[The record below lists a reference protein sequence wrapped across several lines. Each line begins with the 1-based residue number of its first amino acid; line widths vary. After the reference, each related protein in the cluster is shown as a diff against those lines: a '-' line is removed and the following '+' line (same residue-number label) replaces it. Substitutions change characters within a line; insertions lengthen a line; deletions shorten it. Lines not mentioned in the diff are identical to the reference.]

1 MPDVDPTPES
11 VDEAERERS
20 RRRRD
25 IWQLHVPL
33 VFALILCTSLTII
46 EVRRAGEGV
55 GRAWAYSFEWPL
67 IGIVC
72 IWIWMRYRKEGNLT
86 RSIAARWRERVA
98 RIEDEFL
105 AHEQA
110 AKEAEAEPVDP
121 QLQEWQEY
129 LDQLHRTDPP
139 GQPPN

>member
-86 RSIAARWRERVA
+86 RSIAA
-98 RIEDEFL
+98 